1 MEMGVAFQADSTKYY
16 LEMGKQSSLVR
27 LENYMEK
34 NEVRAGSER
43 LVNVSRGE
51 HKTKV
56 IATI

>member
-1 MEMGVAFQADSTKYY
+1 
-16 LEMGKQSSLVR
+16 MGKQSSLVR